1 MALSGSINIEG
12 LEITGSY
19 TNIQDFVYKK
29 KNEEYSIIYNYSIY
43 VDEPHR
49 DSGNS
54 PLHKGGSSMVFETTG
69 SVDPFYWM
77 YNHLRTQPYFI
88 SGSLIDC

>member
-19 TNIQDFVYKK
+19 TNIHDFVYKK
-29 KNEEYSIIYNYSIY
+29 KNEDYYFVYSYSIY
-43 VDEPHR
+43 VDETHR
-49 DSGNS
+49 NSGNS
-54 PLHKGGSSMVFETTG
+54 PLHTGNSSMLFSTTG
-69 SVDPFYWM
+69 SVDTFDWM